1 MEAYALTDVGRVRRR
16 NQDYIYSSS
25 EPVGSL
31 NNLFLVADGMGGH
44 RAGDYASRFM
54 VEGLNTY
61 ISHHRN
67 RPAVS
72 VLLEGIRQINRELY
86 QISVEEASLSGM
98 GTTLVAA
105 TTDGETLYVANVG
118 DSRLYLLREKNLVQ
132 VTRDHSYVE
141 EMVARGQMERNS
153 RNYLQQKNIIT
164 RALGVMN
171 HVEVDFFERE
181 LSPGD
186 LILMC
191 SDGLSNMLSEEE
203 MIHILLEEI
212 PLKQKAETLVEQANG
227 RGGYDNIAVIVVDP
241 QISEVR
247 PC

>member
-1 MEAYALTDVGRVRRR
+1 MEAYALTDVGRVRKR
-16 NQDYIYSSS
+16 NQDYIYSSPD
-25 EPVGSL
+25 PVGSL

-44 RAGDYASRFM
+44 KAGDYASRFM
-54 VEGLNTY
+54 VEGLNAY
-61 ISHHRN
+61 VSCQRN
-67 RPAVS
+67 RPAVA

-86 QISVEEASLSGM
+86 KISMEEASLSGM

-105 TTDGETLYVANVG
+105 TTDRETLYIANVG
-118 DSRLYLLREKNLVQ
+118 DSRLYLLKDKSLVQ

-153 RNYLQQKNIIT
+153 KNYLQQKNIIT

-171 HVEVDFFERE
+171 HVDVDFFERE
-181 LSPGD
+181 LSPQD

-203 MIHILLEEI
+203 MACVLLEDI
-212 PLKQKAETLVEQANG
+212 SVKQKVEKLVKQANE

-241 QISEVR
+241 QISEVG